1 MALGILNIIFICIA
15 IGVLGAICLLFYKNG
30 ETANKNVIFL
40 GIQLYTIIISLLYIT
55 SLPSNYIFSKVI
67 GFGIILLSI
76 GTIVIKKKDF
86 KLARIF
92 SSILILVA
100 LILLFF
106 AI

>member
-1 MALGILNIIFICIA
+1 MALGILNIIFICLA
-15 IGVLGAICLLFYKNG
+15 ICVLGAICLLFYKNG
-30 ETANKNVIFL
+30 EIAKNNAVFV

-67 GFGIILLSI
+67 GFIVILLSV

-92 SSILILVA
+92 SSILILISI
-100 LILLFF
+100 ILLFF
-106 AI
+106 K

>member
-1 MALGILNIIFICIA
+1 MALGILNITFICLA

-30 ETANKNVIFL
+30 EIAKKNLVFV

-55 SLPSNYIFSKVI
+55 SLPSNYIFSIII
-67 GFGIILLSI
+67 GFIIILLAL

-92 SSILILVA
+92 SSILILIS

-106 AI
+106 